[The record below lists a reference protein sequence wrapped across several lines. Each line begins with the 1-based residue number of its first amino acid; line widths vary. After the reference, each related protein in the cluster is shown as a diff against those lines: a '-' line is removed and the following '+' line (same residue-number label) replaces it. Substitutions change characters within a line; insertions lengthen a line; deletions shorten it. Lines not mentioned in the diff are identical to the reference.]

1 MRITV
6 TQQKKEFKPFIL
18 SLEIESEDELVEL
31 YNRFNLSEYVLKD
44 ILGVDY
50 KIPINPSQ
58 NTYEIF
64 KILELKLS
72 NDEMGV
78 KR

>member
-31 YNRFNLSEYVLKD
+31 FNRFNPNEETIKEL
-44 ILGVDY
+44 LGLDY

-58 NTYEIF
+58 NAYEIF
-64 KILELKLS
+64 KILESKLS
-72 NDEMGV
+72 NDD
-78 KR
+78 

>member
-6 TQQKKEFKPFIL
+6 TQQKKEFKPFAL
-18 SLEIESEDELVEL
+18 TLEIESEDELVEL
-31 YNRFNLSEYVLKD
+31 YNRFNPNEETIKEL
-44 ILGVDY
+44 LGLDY

-58 NTYEIF
+58 NAYEIF

-72 NDEMGV
+72 NDD
-78 KR
+78 

>member
-31 YNRFNLSEYVLKD
+31 YNRFNPTEEMIKEL
-44 ILGVDY
+44 LGLDY
-50 KIPINPSQ
+50 RIPINPSK
-58 NTYEIF
+58 NAYEIF

-72 NDEMGV
+72 NDD
-78 KR
+78 